1 MCTLCLDLRKHCHL
15 QNIGRYDC
23 DCYCYYYYYY
33 YYYYYIYIYYYIYY
47 YYYYYYYY
55 YCYYYYYYY
64 SEDSEVPGRSNNRVI
79 SRKFSMGK
87 TSFTT
92 RTQQHGTHEKAT
104 LSHISVRDIISH
116 TSILDQQVSSKLV
129 GRASNGQVPFPRGQQ
144 NSKLYTSVRRSP
156 ARDTCT
162 YLYVGHLRETRAETT
177 AGQNCAA
184 W

>member
-1 MCTLCLDLRKHCHL
+1 L

-33 YYYYYIYIYYYIYY
+33 YYYYYIYIHYYIYTYYYI
-47 YYYYYYYY
+47 YYYY

-64 SEDSEVPGRSNNRVI
+64 SEDSEVPGGSNNRVI

-104 LSHISVRDIISH
+104 VSHVGNQRTESESPTWHRHGTGVSH
-116 TSILDQQVSSKLV
+116 DNTESLTLHRQ
-129 GRASNGQVPFPRGQQ
+129 GM
-144 NSKLYTSVRRSP
+144 T
-156 ARDTCT
+156 
-162 YLYVGHLRETRAETT
+162 
-177 AGQNCAA
+177 
-184 W
+184 